1 MEVTTECVVKI
12 KAARVNRCLKAK
24 IFFFKSV
31 SCFKLATH
39 FTKRVAGINK
49 D

>member
-24 IFFFKSV
+24 FFFKSV